1 MHVLNFDTRVV
12 KVVLEP
18 SVGYKGPV
26 SEEKYVIVQLGLDP
40 VYVAQG
46 FT

>member
-1 MHVLNFDTRVV
+1 MHVVNFDTRLV

-26 SEEKYVIVQLGLDP
+26 SEER
-40 VYVAQG
+40 
-46 FT
+46 

>member
-1 MHVLNFDTRVV
+1 MLLIAVLQASNQFDERMHVVNFDTRVV

-26 SEEKYVIVQLGLDP
+26 SEER
-40 VYVAQG
+40 
-46 FT
+46 